1 MFLKSVGLS
10 LFLAAVGLQASS
22 SEFGPEIGKKA
33 PDFVLEDSSGTPYRL
48 SDFHGKKTVVLEFF
62 RSGSW

>member
-10 LFLAAVGLQASS
+10 LFLVAAGLQNSS
-22 SEFGPEIGKKA
+22 SGYGPEIGKTA
-33 PDFVLEDSSGTPYRL
+33 PDFALKDAKGNTYHL